1 MQHESQLVKRGIW
14 QKMDTV
20 SGCSGRPQR
29 TNKPADSTA
38 VVPAAAASSASGR
51 RTLTGSSALRG
62 AFMIGSVAA
71 LAACTSTSDM
81 PPAPAVPDPAVGYIT
96 NLPPYRIQV
105 GDVLEV
111 RLMLN
116 PELNEEVAVRP
127 DGHIS
132 TTVVSDAVAY
142 NRTVPDL
149 TEALRRD
156 YSRDLRNPRVSV
168 VVKSFAPTRI
178 YVGGEVNTPGEFIN
192 VGPTLTLSQA
202 VARAGGHKV
211 RGDSGAVFIIRR
223 GPDDTPQFLSTN
235 YNAVIKG
242 RDPLADVRLAPYDV
256 VYVPKTGIA
265 EVFDFFN
272 QYLLQFVP
280 ISWGFSYVVN
290 PGTAGTT
297 VLNP

>member
-1 MQHESQLVKRGIW
+1 MR
-14 QKMDTV
+14 
-20 SGCSGRPQR
+20 C
-29 TNKPADSTA
+29 
-38 VVPAAAASSASGR
+38 
-51 RTLTGSSALRG
+51 
-62 AFMIGSVAA
+62 AFVIGSVAA
-71 LAACTSTSDM
+71 LAACTSTSSM
-81 PPAPAVPDPAVGYIT
+81 PPAPPVPDPTAGYVT
-96 NLPPYRIQV
+96 KLPPYRLQV
-105 GDVLEV
+105 GDVLDV

-132 TTVVSDAVAY
+132 TTVVPDELAY
-142 NRTVPDL
+142 NRTVPEL
-149 TEALRRD
+149 TEALRRG
-156 YSRDLRNPRVSV
+156 YSRDLRNPRISV
-168 VVKSFAPTRI
+168 LVKSFAPTRI

-202 VARAGGHKV
+202 IARAGGHKV
-211 RGDSGAVFIIRR
+211 RGDSGAIFIIRR
-223 GPDDTPQFLSTN
+223 GPDDAPQFFQAN

-242 RDPLADVRLAPYDV
+242 RDPLADVRLAPFDV

-290 PGTAGTT
+290 PGAGGTT
-297 VLNP
+297 ILNPGS